1 MCTTLYGCDSIQ
13 SYQKKEII
21 TYMRKPYKWTRKNI
35 DKAQNVSDVI
45 DDLKNYLPLTLRQL
59 YYRLVASGTIE
70 NNRSQYTMLSTLVK
84 NMRLAGL
91 MSWNVITDRTRRQT
105 DINGYTNKK
114 DFIDIEVNNFLKYYS
129 RNLTQGQNKMIE
141 LWVEKDALATIFED
155 VAFEYSIR
163 AVVCRGYQSTS
174 FIKNYYDRAVSAL
187 ADGKQPVILYFG
199 DFDPSGIQMFEATQ
213 ESLELEMN
221 LYDIEYKRIALNLS
235 DIDNYKLP
243 NEPDAVKKT
252 DTRYNKFVEKY
263 GLYAVEL
270 DALHPSILKQIAVD
284 AVKSELDMDMFDM
297 EKEKQGLDVIDI
309 ELIRKDVLKHMNI

>member
-1 MCTTLYGCDSIQ
+1 MVVIVFNHI
-13 SYQKKEII
+13 KKRKLL
-21 TYMRKPYKWTRKNI
+21 YMRKTFSWTNKNKE
-35 DKAQNVSDVI
+35 KAKRVKEVI
-45 DDLKNYLPLTLRQL
+45 EDLKDYLPLTLRQL
-59 YYRLVASGTIE
+59 YYRLVAAETIQ
-70 NNRSQYTMLSTLVK
+70 NKRSRYTMLSKLVK

-91 MSWNVITDRTRRQT
+91 MSWNDITDRTRRLT
-105 DINGYTNKK
+105 DINGYMNKK

-155 VAFEYSIR
+155 VALEYSIR

-199 DFDPSGIQMFEATQ
+199 DFDPSGIQMFEATK
-213 ESLELEMN
+213 ESLESEMG
-221 LYDIEYKRIALNLS
+221 LYGVEYKRIALNIN
-235 DIDNYKLP
+235 DIKNYKLP
-243 NEPDAVKKT
+243 NEPEAVKKT

-270 DALHPSILKQIAVD
+270 DALHPSTLKKIAVD
-284 AVKSELDMDMFDM
+284 AVEMEFDM
-297 EKEKQGLDVIDI
+297 EIFEREKEKQALDFIDI
-309 ELIRKDVLKHMNI
+309 EVIRKDVLKHMNI